1 MRIGEIASRAGVSR
15 DTVRFYE
22 RMGLLSEATQP
33 HLSNNYKEYS
43 PVALRRIELIT
54 HAKALG
60 FTLKEIAEV
69 IGVWE
74 QDALAPSK
82 KQLLIREKIR
92 EVEKKAHSLAVLRD
106 ALSDA
111 LDKVES
117 GCTDH
122 DPAPRLH
129 SGAPAGR
136 LTRSA

>member
-22 RMGLLSEATQP
+22 RMGLLSEPTQP

-43 PVALRRIELIT
+43 PVALRRIELIN

-69 IGVWE
+69 IAAWE
-74 QDALAPSK
+74 QDALEPGK

-92 EVEKKAHSLAVLRD
+92 EVERKAHSLSVLHS

-111 LDKVES
+111 LSKVES
-117 GCTDH
+117 GCSDEDLPH
-122 DPAPRLH
+122 LQA
-129 SGAPAGR
+129 GA
-136 LTRSA
+136 SS